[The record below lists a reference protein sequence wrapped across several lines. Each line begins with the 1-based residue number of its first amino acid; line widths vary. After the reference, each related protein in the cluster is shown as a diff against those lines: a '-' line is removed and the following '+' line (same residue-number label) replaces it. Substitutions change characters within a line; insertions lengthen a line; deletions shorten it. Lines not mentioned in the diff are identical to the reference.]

1 MPPPETGTQ
10 SDFQTHPHH
19 MDDEVLESW
28 NLRMGAL
35 KDSNL
40 GSCAGLAGR

>member
-1 MPPPETGTQ
+1 
-10 SDFQTHPHH
+10 